1 MQNTKTFDWMLAHF
15 PSCGRS
21 ERATQYYS
29 ANWLW
34 RVTHVILA
42 MIRLSYHIHLAILS
56 YSNMEIYFG
65 INQSS

>member
-15 PSCGRS
+15 PSRGRS
-21 ERATQYYS
+21 ERAAQYYS

-42 MIRLSYHIHLAILS
+42 MIRLSYRT
-56 YSNMEIYFG
+56 FG
-65 INQSS
+65 NAFI